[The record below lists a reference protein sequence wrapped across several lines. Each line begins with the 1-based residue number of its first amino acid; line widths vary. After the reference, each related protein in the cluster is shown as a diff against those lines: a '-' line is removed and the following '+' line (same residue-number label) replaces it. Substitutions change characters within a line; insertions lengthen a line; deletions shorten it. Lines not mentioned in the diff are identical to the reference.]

1 MKESGSAA
9 DIVIHGYCASADV
22 CMGASVQPQKYDC
35 VCVDVH
41 TGCKYTK
48 SDLQA

>member
-9 DIVIHGYCASADV
+9 DIIHSYCATADV
-22 CMGASVQPQKYDC
+22 CMGATVQSQNMI
-35 VCVDVH
+35 VGVH